1 MASGDQRN
9 PPQHLN
15 RRNLLLSAT
24 SLLAASAVATHGR
37 IAEAQPGPA
46 APAAAGGGR
55 PNILVIFGDD
65 IGQTNISRPGA
76 SRREYAHW
84 LACRRQSTD

>member
-46 APAAAGGGR
+46 APAGGGR

-65 IGQTNISRPGA
+65 IGQTNISAYSFG
-76 SRREYAHW
+76 
-84 LACRRQSTD
+84 LLGF